1 MPKEEWG
8 TKRLCP
14 HCATRFYDLNNDPMT
29 CPACNNAF
37 TLESLTTG
45 RSRSL
50 ISEKTSS
57 NDDDQAEIVDDADL
71 DDDADTGDHRRKN
84 PARPGR
90 GGVCHAPV
98 APAVRRL
105 SSECH
110 GNWVEYPPERFNR
123 KSQVH
128 PWPVR
133 TSAISALPASTF

>member
-71 DDDADTGDHRRKN
+71 DDDADTGDLDDDLLDDDDDDGDVSLDEIADVPN
-84 PARPGR
+84 
-90 GGVCHAPV
+90 
-98 APAVRRL
+98 
-105 SSECH
+105 ED
-110 GNWVEYPPERFNR
+110 ED
-123 KSQVH
+123 
-128 PWPVR
+128 
-133 TSAISALPASTF
+133 